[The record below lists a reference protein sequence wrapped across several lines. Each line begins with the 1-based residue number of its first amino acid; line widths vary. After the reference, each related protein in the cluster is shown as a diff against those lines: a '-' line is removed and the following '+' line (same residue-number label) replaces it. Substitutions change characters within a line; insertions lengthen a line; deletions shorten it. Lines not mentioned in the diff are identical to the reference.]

1 MKGPLSGYRVVDF
14 SRAIAGP
21 FGAMLLGDLGAEVIK
36 IESPIGDPSRKVAGP
51 DHEGELFYYMA
62 FNRNKKGI
70 VLDLATD
77 SGREVIYDL
86 VKVSDVVWDN
96 FRPGVMKRLG
106 FDYENVKKLNP
117 RIISCSVSGY
127 GATGPYAER
136 PSYDITALALSGV
149 MSITGEP
156 GGRPVRPGPPIIDL
170 AGGMFGALG
179 VTSALTQRERT
190 GEGQKI
196 DVSLLDS
203 SIALLAYELSYYFCS
218 GIVPQPLGSGHLA
231 ILPYGVYKC
240 KDDTYVALGPVWPRL
255 ARVIG
260 ADWMIDDPRFKSGR
274 DRVEHREE
282 FNRTIEEYLAKAPA
296 SDWLELFNAEDMACA
311 PINNLAEAAVD
322 PQVLY
327 RNMILSLPHSLG
339 GEIRL
344 AGNPIKT
351 PAIDESGHAA
361 PPTMGQHNVDVLSGI
376 LGYSEEKIRKLR
388 EEEEAHREEMER
400 RVRKTSIDPAARRLQ
415 EQAAREEEGNQDE

>member
-1 MKGPLSGYRVVDF
+1 MKGPLSGYRVIDL

-21 FGAMLLGDLGAEVIK
+21 YGAMLLADLGAEVIK

-51 DHEGELFYYMA
+51 EHGGELFYYMA
-62 FNRNKKGI
+62 FNRNKKG
-70 VLDLATD
+70 VTLDLGTE
-77 SGREVIYDL
+77 SGKEAIYDL
-86 VKVSDVVWDN
+86 VKISDVVWDN

-106 FDYENVKKLNP
+106 FDYKTVKKITP
-117 RIISCSVSGY
+117 GIISCSVSGY
-127 GATGPYAER
+127 GATGPYATR

-203 SIALLAYELSYYFCS
+203 SISLLAYELSYYFCS

-231 ILPYGVYKC
+231 ILPYGVYEC
-240 KDDTYVALGPVWPRL
+240 KDNSYIALGPVWPRL

-274 DRVEHREE
+274 ERVKHREE
-282 FNRTIEEYLAKAPA
+282 FNHTIEEYLAKAPA

-311 PINNLAEAAVD
+311 LINNLAEAAAD
-322 PQVLY
+322 PQVLH
-327 RNMILSLPHSLG
+327 RNMILTLPHSLG
-339 GEIRL
+339 GEIKL
-344 AGNPIKT
+344 AGNPIKM
-351 PAIDESGHAA
+351 PAIDESGHTA
-361 PPTMGQHNVDVLSGI
+361 PPTMGQHNTEVLSGI
-376 LGYSEEKIRKLR
+376 LGYSEEKIEKLK
-388 EEEEAHREEMER
+388 EEEEEHREEMER
-400 RVRKTSIDPAARRLQ
+400 RVRKTADDPAARRLR
-415 EQAAREEEGNQDE
+415 EQAVRAEEGKQDE